1 MKENDVQ
8 TISKHL
14 DSISGELPSLIP
26 FYTLLGMETVRVA
39 FRKESLNMKNVMS
52 ILDLMNEYVSK
63 EQRISEALN

>member
-1 MKENDVQ
+1 MCIRDR
-8 TISKHL
+8 
-14 DSISGELPSLIP
+14 
-26 FYTLLGMETVRVA
+26 LGMETVRVA